1 MMVGEPIM
9 ELAGRVMLGLDVEA
23 VGL

>member
-9 ELAGRVMLGLDVEA
+9 ELAGRVMLELDDQAFGL
-23 VGL
+23 